1 MAQAQGY
8 CRSGAT
14 SLCRAALGVDVR
26 LWWGTLRPSGL
37 ACLEPNGS
45 IYRMPL
51 AGDPVM
57 LAARP
62 DRVYALVDGAHGHDL
77 REIPV

>member
-1 MAQAQGY
+1 
-8 CRSGAT
+8 
-14 SLCRAALGVDVR
+14 
-26 LWWGTLRPSGL
+26 
-37 ACLEPNGS
+37 
-45 IYRMPL
+45 MPL